1 MDNEVTAAK
10 PPFSAGKFVLGL
22 ILGLIAGGIAA
33 FAAGF
38 GALAAENYAVGWLI
52 GAAPGVIL
60 ALIGYRIRGRG
71 GLGEGLLVGAC
82 ITGLIGG
89 ICGEAMSGGLNIK

>member
-1 MDNEVTAAK
+1 MDNAVTAT
-10 PPFSAGKFVLGL
+10 PLFSWGKF
-22 ILGLIAGGIAA
+22 ILGLIVGLAVGGIGA

-52 GAAPGVIL
+52 GAAPGIVL
-60 ALIGYRIRGRG
+60 AALGFWKRRRG
-71 GLGEGLLVGAC
+71 GFGEGLLVGAC

-89 ICGEAMSGGLNIK
+89 ICGESLSGGLNIK